1 MAGTKGNGEARKRLP
16 PEIEAFYTVES
27 KETNPFSKYVKKV
40 RLYDRRAQ
48 LTLPNSQA
56 VLWRANLAG
65 KPEPMYVAT
74 DSPVS
79 YSGKLS
85 EEQETIVNKLRGRF
99 FHGYAGGLVV
109 MKTGRG
115 KSHVIMAM
123 ASMLP
128 PGTVV
133 LAHSLKTANELRD
146 KFKEYCGYETGF
158 VGGGSKTFSGV
169 TVCTHDSFV
178 SAEGF
183 PGKFSAILYDEADYN
198 LSEKMVQALCRS
210 GARYLYGFTGTPYR
224 KDLDR
229 KDMQRVFGEEVEVAG
244 LENGGYNLIPD
255 VRVVRYRSGTMQEFQ
270 RFDELKTFLLED
282 EDRISAQMETV
293 TGLMKEG
300 RKAVLLLTER
310 VDEAK
315 RWKEEMDRLFIPNAI
330 VTGETDPDD
339 DAGAIAKLIA
349 AGRPFAI
356 AATVGKMARGADI
369 PPIDTVC
376 LFSAL
381 QFRGTVVQAVGRAL
395 RQFPGKAKPLI
406 VDWNDLPI
414 LARQASSRRTSYRK
428 EYQGVSITSI
438 EHERNR
444 KVGGEVPAQGVL
456 VGEGVP
462 VLVRG

>member
-1 MAGTKGNGEARKRLP
+1 MAGTKGSGEARKQVA
-16 PEIEAFYTVES
+16 PEIAAFYTVES
-27 KETNPFSKYVKKV
+27 KEVNPFSKYVKKV
-40 RLYDRRAQ
+40 KLYDKAAG

-56 VLWRANLAG
+56 VLWRAGMAA
-65 KPEPMYVAT
+65 KPQPYAIGPA
-74 DSPVS
+74 PVS

-85 EEQETIVNKLRGRF
+85 AEQDEIVNKLSGRF
-99 FHGYAGGLVV
+99 FHGYLGGLVV

-123 ASMLP
+123 ASRLP
-128 PGTVV
+128 YGVAV

-158 VGGGSKTFSGV
+158 VGGGTKTFSGV

-198 LSEKMVQALCRS
+198 LSPKMISALCRS
-210 GARYLYGFTGTPYR
+210 GAKFLYGFTGTPYR

-229 KDMQRVFGEEVEVAG
+229 NDMQRVFGEEVTVAN

-255 VRVVRYRSGTMQEFQ
+255 VRVVRYRSGKAQEFQ

-282 EDRISAQMETV
+282 EDRVAAQMETISK
-293 TGLMKEG
+293 LMKEG

-315 RWKEEMDRLFIPNAI
+315 RWMEELGKAHIPAAL

-339 DAGAIAKLIA
+339 DAKAIDALIKS
-349 AGRPFAI
+349 GKPFAI

-395 RQFPGKAKPLI
+395 RQFPDKAKPLI

-428 EYQGVSITSI
+428 EYEGVNITSV
-438 EHERNR
+438 EHERNG
-444 KVGGEVPAQGVL
+444 KVGGEVPAQGIL
-456 VGEGVP
+456 FGEGVP
-462 VLVRG
+462 VLARS